1 MDNNTVGCAYC
12 GELIVLGVDDPKS
25 LVDLPVYKCGELDS
39 LEIAHVVCHRLN
51 SSIAAEEAWAVEQ
64 SGAPWR
70 YQKMR
75 QEAEEAAKSV
85 EPHVVGPDDDIPF

>member
-1 MDNNTVGCAYC
+1 MDNTVGCAYC

-39 LEIAHVVCHRLN
+39 IEIAHVVCQRLH
-51 SSIAAEEAWAVEQ
+51 SSIAAEEARAIEQ

-70 YQKMR
+70 NQMMR
-75 QEAEEAAKSV
+75 QEAERAARQV
-85 EPHVVGPDDDIPF
+85 VPHVVQPDDDIPF